1 MQQER
6 GFAREQWKNF
16 PRQPRAAWSRAA
28 RAHRRAAVTAL
39 SLAGCLPALLR
50 ADDWP
55 QWGGRDLGRNMV
67 SKETGLPDGFR
78 PGERSP
84 SGEGLAPGSTENVRW
99 MVELGS
105 YIFGNPTITGGRI
118 FAGTDD
124 TGLRGDD
131 RFHQSKG
138 GMVQCLDEKTG
149 QLIWRLV
156 IPNRP
161 EERLPEGAH
170 YGQQHFGTCSSPAVD
185 GKRVFVLTSS
195 CEVLCL
201 DVNGLADGN
210 DGPFTAE
217 GQYMVGPGK
226 PPLPLAETDAD
237 ILWKRD
243 LVEELGVCPHDVA
256 SCSLL
261 IDGRFVYT
269 ETSNG
274 VDRPHDKCLRPEAP
288 SFICLDAE
296 TGRLLAAD
304 DEKMGRRM
312 WHCLWAPPSMGLVNG
327 KKLVFFGGADGYC
340 YAFEA
345 LTQVPEQTV
354 TFKKVW
360 QYDCNP
366 PHYRLRNGQPIPY
379 YEGDKRK
386 SYSTNKDDGKFLGP
400 SEVISTPVFYQ
411 NRLYVTIGQD
421 PMHGRG
427 RGLLHC
433 IDATQSGDITHSG
446 CIWSYDDLER
456 TISSVAI
463 ADGLLYA
470 VDLPGRVHCLDLATG
485 KLRWV
490 FELKGETWGTP
501 LVADGKLFIGTKK
514 KFFVLATGPKPG
526 KLAEISLGSP
536 SYGTP
541 VAANGTVYVASQRR
555 LWAVQKGAQLRPEF
569 AVRAGGSSG
578 GGH

>member
-1 MQQER
+1 
-6 GFAREQWKNF
+6 
-16 PRQPRAAWSRAA
+16 
-28 RAHRRAAVTAL
+28 
-39 SLAGCLPALLR
+39 
-50 ADDWP
+50 
-55 QWGGRDLGRNMV
+55 MV
-67 SKETGLPDGFR
+67 SAETGLPDGFK

-84 SGEGLAPGSTENVRW
+84 SGQGLVPGSTENVRW

-105 YIFGNPTITGGRI
+105 YIFGNPTVAGGCV

-124 TGLRGDD
+124 TSLRGDG
-131 RFHQSKG
+131 RFHPSKG
-138 GMVQCLDEKTG
+138 GMVQCLNEETG
-149 QLIWRLV
+149 QLLWKLV
-156 IPNRP
+156 VPHRS
-161 EERLPEGAH
+161 EDRLPEGAH

-185 GKRVFVLTSS
+185 GKRVFVLTSA

-201 DVNGLADGN
+201 DARGLADGN

-217 GQYMVGPGK
+217 GQYMAGPGN
-226 PPLPLAETDAD
+226 PPVPLEKTDAD
-237 ILWKRD
+237 ILWVRD
-243 LVEELGVCPHDVA
+243 LVDELGVCPHDVA

-261 IDGRFVYT
+261 VDGRFVYA

-274 VDRPHDKCLRPEAP
+274 VDRPHDRCLRPEAP

-296 TGRLLAAD
+296 SGKLLAAD

-312 WHCLWAPPSMGLVNG
+312 WHCLWAPPSMGTVHG
-327 KKLVFFGGADGYC
+327 KKLVFFGGADGFC

-345 LTQVPEQTV
+345 LTQVPEQAV

-366 PHYRLRNGQPIPY
+366 PNYRLRNGQPIPY

-386 SYSTNKDDGKFLGP
+386 SYSTNKDDGTFLGP

-411 NRLYVTIGQD
+411 NRVYVTIGQD

-433 IDATQSGDITHSG
+433 IDATKTGDLTTSG
-446 CIWSYDDLER
+446 CVWTYDAIER

-463 ADGLLYA
+463 AGGLLYA
-470 VDLPGRVHCLDLATG
+470 VDLPGRVHCLDFDTG
-485 KLRWV
+485 KPRWV
-490 FELKGETWGTP
+490 LELKGETWGTP
-501 LVADGKLFIGTKK
+501 LVADGKIFIGTKK
-514 KFFVLATGPKPG
+514 KFFVLAAGPKPE
-526 KLAEISLGSP
+526 KLAEINLGSP

-541 VAANGTVYVASQRR
+541 VAADGTVFVASQRR
-555 LWAVQKGAQLRPEF
+555 LWAVQQGANLRPEF
-569 AVRAGGSSG
+569 AARITGPGGTG
-578 GGH
+578 N